1 MRSRIGASSSTLGH
15 RTRSAQVPKLV
26 VHPRVK
32 WFEVGGQGGREA
44 GRGSGAK
51 RGSQRRAQ
59 IQIHGGSSLNGS
71 HRACEV
77 GQQQQQQQQQQQ
89 GQGWV
94 GLWQMDQQEPKR
106 AVQEYRQAAG
116 VLQWYSS

>member
-1 MRSRIGASSSTLGH
+1 
-15 RTRSAQVPKLV
+15 
-26 VHPRVK
+26 
-32 WFEVGGQGGREA
+32 
-44 GRGSGAK
+44 
-51 RGSQRRAQ
+51 
-59 IQIHGGSSLNGS
+59 
-71 HRACEV
+71 V